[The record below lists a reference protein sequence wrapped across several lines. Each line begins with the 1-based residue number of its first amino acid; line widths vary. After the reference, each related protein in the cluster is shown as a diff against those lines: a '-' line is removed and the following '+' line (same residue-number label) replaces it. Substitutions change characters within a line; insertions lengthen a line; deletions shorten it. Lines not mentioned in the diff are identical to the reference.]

1 MCGQMDSWDLSS
13 LPPELL
19 DARLTPEY
27 DHVIFVGGRGWGRTQ
42 LHDQLLG
49 GARDDD
55 FRREYY
61 GDFTPDDRPID
72 EVVWQHF
79 RERIERSDHAPHDDF
94 ASLRFRTA
102 L

>member
-1 MCGQMDSWDLSS
+1 MCGQMDSWDLRS

-19 DARLTPEY
+19 DARLTPNY

-42 LHDQLLG
+42 LLDLD
-49 GARDDD
+49 GARDDY

-61 GDFTPDDRPID
+61 GDWPPDDRPLD
-72 EVVWQHF
+72 EIVWQHF
-79 RERIERSDHAPHDDF
+79 RDRIERSDHAPNDDHD
-94 ASLRFRTA
+94 SLRFPTA